1 MAIIKSHVCN
11 MCGGLLDIDLDRQMY
26 ICPFCGVTFDYE
38 YFRED
43 NVLEI
48 ANKALNRCEFGS
60 AKDAFDFILQ
70 KDPHDF
76 QALRGLILC
85 RCKWK
90 NLLPM
95 QTYNQVHLRED
106 DPYLVSAIENCHPE
120 KKEYF
125 EKIRDAVALL
135 KEFRHKRTELQKLED
150 SKSASEQQLD
160 RLRLAKSINHHR
172 FTMTVSDFFDDL
184 CSEYPK
190 AAELVVIIALII
202 LFGIGY
208 ATWALGW
215 MVLAIIVTLAAITI
229 VVYNVNKSIKNKALD
244 AAMVPLTEMI
254 EKLNDEIK
262 ENRTESSKMLFRY
275 ETMAKEIVK
284 NEARTVGGNKSEESD
299 EDEEE

>member
-26 ICPFCGVTFDYE
+26 ICPFCGVSFDYE

-48 ANKALNRCEFGS
+48 ANKSLNRSEFGA

-106 DPYLVSAIENCHPE
+106 DPCLVSAIENCRPE

-125 EKIRDAVALL
+125 EKIRDAVVLL

-150 SKSASEQQLD
+150 AKSVSEQQLE
-160 RLRLAKSINHHR
+160 RLRLAKLINHSR
-172 FTMTVSDFFDDL
+172 FTTAMSDFFDDL
-184 CSEYPK
+184 FSDYPK
-190 AAELVVIIALII
+190 AAELVVFIALLI

-215 MVLAIIVTLAAITI
+215 MVLAIAVTLVVITI
-229 VVYNVNKSIKNKALD
+229 VIYNVNKSIKNKALD
-244 AAMVPLTEMI
+244 AAMVP
-254 EKLNDEIK
+254 
-262 ENRTESSKMLFRY
+262 
-275 ETMAKEIVK
+275 
-284 NEARTVGGNKSEESD
+284 
-299 EDEEE
+299 

>member
-48 ANKALNRCEFGS
+48 ANKSLNRSEFGA

-95 QTYNQVHLRED
+95 MTYNQVHLRED
-106 DPYLVSAIENCHPE
+106 DPCLVSAIENCRPE

-125 EKIRDAVALL
+125 EKIRDAVVLL

-150 SKSASEQQLD
+150 AKSASEQQLE
-160 RLRLAKSINHHR
+160 RLRLAKLINHSR
-172 FTMTVSDFFDDL
+172 FTTAMSDFFDDL
-184 CSEYPK
+184 FSDYPK
-190 AAELVVIIALII
+190 AAELVVFIALLI

-215 MVLAIIVTLAAITI
+215 MVLAIAVTLVVITI
-229 VVYNVNKSIKNKALD
+229 VIYNVDKSIKNKALD
-244 AAMVPLTEMI
+244 AAMVPLTAKI

-275 ETMAKEIVK
+275 ETITKEIVK

>member
-1 MAIIKSHVCN
+1 

-48 ANKALNRCEFGS
+48 ANKSLNRSEFGA

-95 QTYNQVHLRED
+95 MTYNQVHLRED
-106 DPYLVSAIENCHPE
+106 DPCLVSAIENCHPE

-125 EKIRDAVALL
+125 EKIDEAGNSTQWIVPTA
-135 KEFRHKRTELQKLED
+135 QKYQMEPL
-150 SKSASEQQLD
+150 
-160 RLRLAKSINHHR
+160 
-172 FTMTVSDFFDDL
+172 
-184 CSEYPK
+184 
-190 AAELVVIIALII
+190 LVVLQPHSELEEDKPHTGEEFGFLISGR
-202 LFGIGY
+202 LNLY
-208 ATWALGW
+208 LGDK
-215 MVLAIIVTLAAITI
+215 VYHIRAGESFYYQAAAPHRIVNPGNRPA
-229 VVYNVNKSIKNKALD
+229 
-244 AAMVPLTEMI
+244 
-254 EKLNDEIK
+254 KLIWV
-262 ENRTESSKMLFRY
+262 SSPPSF
-275 ETMAKEIVK
+275 
-284 NEARTVGGNKSEESD
+284 
-299 EDEEE
+299 